1 MSTNN
6 EKAKVISSL
15 FWKFAERIGAQGVNL
30 IVSIILARI
39 LSPDDY
45 GLVALTTIF
54 ITISNV
60 FIEKGFGTALIQ
72 KKDADDL
79 DFSSVFYTN
88 VVTSVILYI
97 VIFFSSPLIAK
108 FYNNEQLIVVLRVL
122 SITVLISGIKSVQ
135 NAYVSRKMIFK
146 KFFISTSI
154 GTVASAIVGIWM
166 AYNGYGVWA
175 LVTQQLINTIV
186 DTIMLW
192 ITVKWRPLAKFSFE
206 RVKILFSYGWKMLC
220 SRINRYNL

>member
-6 EKAKVISSL
+6 EKTKVISSL

-30 IVSIILARI
+30 IVSIILARL

-88 VVTSVILYI
+88 IVTSVILYI
-97 VIFFSSPLIAK
+97 VIFFATPLIAK
-108 FYNNEQLIVVLRVL
+108 FYSNEKLVPVLRVL

-154 GTVASAIVGIWM
+154 GTVVSAIVGICM

-175 LVTQQLINTIV
+175 LVTQQLMNTII

-192 ITVKWRPLAKFSFE
+192 ITVKWRPIAKFSFE
-206 RVKILFSYGWKMLC
+206 RVKTLFSYGWKMLC
-220 SRINRYNL
+220 SRIDRYSI

>member
-1 MSTNN
+1 MSSN
-6 EKAKVISSL
+6 EKTRVISSL

-39 LSPDDY
+39 LSPEDY

-79 DFSSVFYTN
+79 DFSSVFYSN
-88 VVTSVILYI
+88 IVISIILYI
-97 VIFFSSPLIAK
+97 VIFFESPLVAK
-108 FYNNEQLIVVLRVL
+108 FYNNAQLVPVLRVL
-122 SITVLISGIKSVQ
+122 SITILVSGVKSVQ

-146 KFFISTSI
+146 KFFICTLI
-154 GTVASAIVGIWM
+154 GTIASAIVWIWM
-166 AYNGYGVWA
+166 AYKGYGVWA
-175 LVTQQLINTIV
+175 LVTQQLMNTIINTV
-186 DTIMLW
+186 MLW
-192 ITVKWRPLAKFSFE
+192 ITVKWRPMLKFSFE
-206 RVKILFSYGWKMLC
+206 RMRTLFTFGWKMLC
-220 SRINRYNL
+220 SRID